1 MPRPVERRQRLL
13 LLRIA
18 FRFAVGMHLDGK
30 KRSDATFLA
39 RGTTGAPHWWGNGR
53 ESWWSMLPGVQR
65 AIIRWAV
72 VDVLIGLWRWR
83 TGTEWVLALA
93 GGPAVGYGAV
103 RLRRVV
109 GRWTHERQLLRPMAA
124 ALAPYLGIAPRS
136 VEDGLSVSRDY
147 ADADAGEHVGTL
159 ALPDHWAA
167 TPEQKARV
175 GQVIRDRLG
184 VDLKYQW
191 QTARYPMVLNMTR
204 APVPPALVTF
214 GELRAE
220 IEACPAGKVVLGKS
234 AGGQVHYGDL
244 DLEDPHWAINANTKR
259 GKTTLILAVAA
270 QELHKGAERVTG
282 IDPKMISLDPIAGVP
297 GVDLRN
303 DPHDVQDMW
312 DGIAAFIELIDARMA
327 AFKADRT
334 VQFRRAL
341 LILEEVNMFAAMSG
355 QHWQR
360 IKDKSDPALPPVWN
374 DIAKAVWTGA
384 QFRVNV
390 IADGQRL
397 DGPTLK
403 NLRDSFGVRLLAGFT
418 PQQYNFLVGLAPVLR
433 SQKPRGRFL
442 VFEGGELTWVQL
454 VKWTD
459 QEIRDYALAGRHHA
473 SDLGPIAI
481 GGTWDTAP
489 AIVGLAAAAGHLGME
504 IDAFRKGRQRRPIE
518 GETTTPDGRPA
529 WTAAALTGWRD
540 SRPSARADDGG
551 GLALADRRPA

>member
-1 MPRPVERRQRLL
+1 MGV
-13 LLRIA
+13 LRVA
-18 FRFAVGMHLDGK
+18 ARFAAGKHLDGK
-30 KRSDATFLA
+30 ARSDATFLA
-39 RGTTGAPHWWGNGR
+39 RGTSGSPHWWGTGR
-53 ESWWSMLPGVQR
+53 ESWWSMLPGWRR
-65 AIIRWAV
+65 AAYRWLAV
-72 VDVLIGLWRWR
+72 AVLAGLWRWR
-83 TGTEWVLALA
+83 HDTEWALALA
-93 GGPAVGYGAV
+93 GGPAAGLAAV
-103 RLRRVV
+103 RLRRAV
-109 GRWTHERQLLRPMAA
+109 GRWAHERQLVRPMAA
-124 ALAPYLGIAPRS
+124 ALAPFLGIPPRA
-136 VEDGLSVSRDY
+136 VEDGLAVSRGY

-167 TPEQKARV
+167 TPEQKMRV
-175 GQVIRDRLG
+175 GQVVRDRLG

-204 APVPPALVTF
+204 APVPPAMVLFADV
-214 GELRAE
+214 RAE
-220 IEACPAGKVVLGKS
+220 IEACPAGQVVLGKA
-234 AGGQVHYGDL
+234 AGGKVHYGDL

-259 GKTTLILAVAA
+259 GKTTLLLAIAA

-282 IDPKMISLDPIAGVP
+282 IDPKMISLDPIAGIP

-312 DGIAAFIELIDARMA
+312 DGIASFIELIDKRMA

-355 QHWQR
+355 QYWQR

-390 IADGQRL
+390 IVDGQRL

-418 PQQYNFLVGLAPVLR
+418 PQQYSFLVGLSPVLR

-442 VFEGGELTWVQL
+442 LFEGGELTWLQL
-454 VKWTD
+454 VRWTD
-459 QEIRDYALAGRHHA
+459 EEIRDYAMEGRRHA
-473 SDLGPIAI
+473 ADLGPMAL
-481 GGTWDTAP
+481 GGTRDMAP
-489 AIVGLAAAAGHLGME
+489 RVVGLAAAAGHLGME
-504 IDAFRKGRQRRPIE
+504 IEAFRKARSRRPVP
-518 GETTTPDGRPA
+518 GETVTADGRPA
-529 WTAAALTGWRD
+529 WPAAALTAWRE
-540 SRPSARADDGG
+540 SRPSARLRDGDG
-551 GLALADRRPA
+551 QAGRALAPALGDGQ